1 MLIFKPISEKMVSK
15 RIQKFLF
22 VNACGVLLVSLAS
35 VLVGGCGTSR
45 PRSNHYG
52 SERAQSTESSA
63 FDDGAGQSL
72 EQVVQQARRSGAA
85 DGKAY
90 SELDRVY
97 HSPQGCDSVF
107 AQSNQFFKLYP
118 TSQYLDQVYY
128 LRGLCALNRKQ
139 PQLAVAAFQSAIDK
153 SFNPVLRSSARFNL
167 ALTYFE
173 AFSNSHLTEAATVIN
188 QVRPSHLDDA
198 GRYKLYVLGAKLN
211 RALGNF
217 YDSVSAGHKAYD
229 EAVKSE
235 KFTSQKNVLV
245 DFLRE
250 TFQKVDGENN
260 IRRLLEQF
268 PSSPIYGEMANALR
282 KYERVS
288 AANPYKIGVLM
299 SLSGKFSRLTS
310 RALKGVFLAFDAF
323 KRIDDNTQTSEVN
336 SFSLHIV
343 DDGGEEG
350 SAVKALESLYY
361 QHGVVAVIGPVAS
374 KPADAVAKRA
384 QELGLPLML
393 LTQKEVLAG
402 DYVFNS
408 PITPRNQM
416 RALVRY
422 AVKQAEVCDFAVLAP
437 QGKYGEQFV
446 RAFFGEVERRSC
458 KVRGYETYPEAETD
472 FRVYIDRMVGLSNLQ
487 VRAKELEEIRKAKA
501 IAMAQ
506 SANKKLTKKQEAQ
519 FRLKPIVDFKAVFV
533 PDEPKLLGQVIPTF
547 AYRDVDNVLF
557 LGNNSWNSNEL
568 LSRAAGYVENAV
580 FVDGFFAASSAP
592 SVKEFI
598 ARYREQYSEEPG
610 SIEAYAYDAGR
621 VLRDVL
627 QRGSHSRDEVRT
639 GIQHLQKFPGVG
651 GEIHF
656 EDGHLTKELNL
667 LTVKNGR
674 IVELGN

>member
-1 MLIFKPISEKMVSK
+1 MTMV
-15 RIQKFLF
+15 
-22 VNACGVLLVSLAS
+22 VA
-35 VLVGGCGTSR
+35 GCGTSR
-45 PRSNHYG
+45 PRSG
-52 SERAQSTESSA
+52 IRLDGGDRDQSGPINTL
-63 FDDGAGQSL
+63 DDGTGQSL

-90 SELDRVY
+90 AELDRVY
-97 HSPQGCDSVF
+97 HSVQGCDSVF
-107 AQSNQFFKLYP
+107 VQSNQFLKLYP

-153 SFNPVLRSSARFNL
+153 SFNPILRSSARFNL

-173 AFSNSHLTEAATVIN
+173 AFSSSHLSEAATVIN
-188 QVRPSHLDDA
+188 QVRPAHLDDA

-217 YDSVSAGHKAYD
+217 YDSVSAGHKAYA
-229 EAVKSE
+229 EATKSE
-235 KFTSQKNVLV
+235 KFISQKNVLI

-250 TFQKVDGENN
+250 TFQKVDGENS

-268 PSSPIYGEMANALR
+268 PDSPIYVEMANAAQ
-282 KYERVS
+282 KYDRIS
-288 AANPYKIGVLM
+288 AANPYKVGVLV
-299 SLSGKFSRLTS
+299 SLSGKFSRLAS
-310 RALKGVFLAFDAF
+310 RALKGVSLAFDAF
-323 KRIDDNTQTSEVN
+323 KRIDDSKYVSDVN
-336 SFSLHIV
+336 SFSLHIM
-343 DDGGEEG
+343 DDGGEEE
-350 SAVKALESLYY
+350 SAVKALETLYY
-361 QHGVVAVIGPVAS
+361 QHGVMAVIGPVAS
-374 KPADAVAKRA
+374 KPAEAVAKRA

-416 RALVRY
+416 RALARY
-422 AVKQAEVCDFAVLAP
+422 AVKQAQVCDFAVLAP

-446 RAFFGEVERRSC
+446 RAFFAEVERRNC
-458 KVRGYETYPEAETD
+458 KVRGYETYPESETD
-472 FRVYIDRMVGLSNLQ
+472 FRIYVDRMVGLSNVQ
-487 VRAKELEEIRKAKA
+487 ARAKELEEIRKAKA
-501 IAMAQ
+501 IATAQ
-506 SANKKLTKKQEAQ
+506 APNKKLTKKQESQ

-557 LGNNSWNSNEL
+557 LGNNSWNSSEL
-568 LSRAAGYVENAV
+568 LSRAAGYVEKAV
-580 FVDGFFAASSAP
+580 FVDGFFAASTAP
-592 SVKEFI
+592 SVREFI

-621 VLRDVL
+621 VLREIL
-627 QRGSHSRDEVRT
+627 QRELHSRDEVRS
-639 GIQHLQKFPGVG
+639 GIQRLQKFPGVG